1 MKSVV
6 DDSAADAVLGRK
18 RLRGRPMTTAD
29 VEVPS
34 ELLGRPGYTHRSVC
48 VGAVAR
54 PAIERER

>member
-18 RLRGRPMTTAD
+18 RLRDRPMTTAE

-34 ELLGRPGYTHRSVC
+34 ERLGRPGGARRSVC

-54 PAIERER
+54 PASERDR